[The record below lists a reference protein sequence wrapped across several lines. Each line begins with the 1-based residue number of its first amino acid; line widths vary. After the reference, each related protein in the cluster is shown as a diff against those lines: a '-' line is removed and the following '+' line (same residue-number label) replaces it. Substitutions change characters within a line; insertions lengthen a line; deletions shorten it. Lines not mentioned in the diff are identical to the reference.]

1 MKNKCDL
8 RRAGTK
14 GIQSQRDSLNYMF
27 VFMRRVN
34 LLFNH
39 LINLSFCFWFE
50 SLDIFFV
57 FKLFPPVTKEIK
69 FNLNG
74 MLFLILASVA

>member
-1 MKNKCDL
+1 MYEEGL
-8 RRAGTK
+8 
-14 GIQSQRDSLNYMF
+14 IYFLII
-27 VFMRRVN
+27 
-34 LLFNH
+34 